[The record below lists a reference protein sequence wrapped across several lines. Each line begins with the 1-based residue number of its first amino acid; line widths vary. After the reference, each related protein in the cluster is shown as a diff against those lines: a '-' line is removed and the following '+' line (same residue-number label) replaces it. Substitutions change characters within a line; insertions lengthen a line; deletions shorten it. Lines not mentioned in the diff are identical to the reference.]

1 MIRINL
7 LKAEAK
13 APIIEEARVKG
24 KKLPVSPSLALGLV
38 LVIIAA
44 VGIFQ
49 TNSINKERRL
59 LSAAQDEKSKLGD
72 VEAKLTKVEAQK
84 TVIMKKINLIS
95 ELKSFQEVALR
106 IMDEISKTIPDWVW
120 LEEVTCD
127 NKKQIQIKGKAL
139 SNKLIADY
147 ISNLE
152 ASPTFEKVDLIS
164 SIQQTRGSER
174 ILEFLLTTN
183 YVPPAPVNPPPKGTT
198 GQETK

>member
-13 APIIEEARVKG
+13 APVIEEARAKG
-24 KKLPVSPSLALGLV
+24 RKLPVSPGLALGLV
-38 LVIIAA
+38 IVLIAA
-44 VGIFQ
+44 FAFFQ
-49 TNSINKERRL
+49 TNSINKEKTL
-59 LSAAQDEKSKLGD
+59 LGAAQDEKSKLGD
-72 VEAKLTKVEAQK
+72 VEAKLTQVEAQK
-84 TVIMKKINLIS
+84 TIIMKKINLIS

-106 IMDEISKTIPDWVW
+106 TMDEISKTIPDWVW
-120 LEEVTCD
+120 LDEVTCD
-127 NKKQIQIKGKAL
+127 KKQIQIKGKAL

-183 YVPPAPVNPPPKGTT
+183 YVPPAPVNPSPKGGS
-198 GQETK
+198 GQEIK

>member
-13 APIIEEARVKG
+13 GPVIEEARAKG
-24 KKLPVSPSLALGLV
+24 RKLPVSPSLIIGLV
-38 LVIIAA
+38 LVLIAA
-44 VGIFQ
+44 VAIFQ
-49 TNSINKERRL
+49 TNSINRERTL
-59 LSAAQDEKSKLGD
+59 LSVAQDEKSKLGD
-72 VEAKLTKVEAQK
+72 VEAKLIKVEGQK
-84 TVIMKKINLIS
+84 IIIMKKINLMN

-106 IMDEISKTIPDWVW
+106 TMDEISKTIPDWVW
-120 LEEVTCD
+120 LDEVTCD
-127 NKKQIQIKGKAL
+127 KKQVQIRGKAL

-152 ASPTFEKVDLIS
+152 ASPSFEKVDLIS

-183 YVPPAPVNPPPKGTT
+183 YVSPAAVNPSSKGES
-198 GQETK
+198 GQEMK